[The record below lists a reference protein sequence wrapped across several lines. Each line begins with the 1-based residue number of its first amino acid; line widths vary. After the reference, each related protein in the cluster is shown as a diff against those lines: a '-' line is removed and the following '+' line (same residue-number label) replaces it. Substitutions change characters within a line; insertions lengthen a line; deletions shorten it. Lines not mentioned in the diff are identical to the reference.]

1 MLCRVKAIEQ
11 NAIESALARAKE
23 TEEKTRELE
32 KRALEAV
39 AAKSREV
46 RGWRGYAIPPILDR
60 NNSSAHACDGA
71 G

>member
-1 MLCRVKAIEQ
+1 MLLCRVKAIEQ

-46 RGWRGYAIPPILDR
+46 RGWLAWICHSTAYD
-60 NNSSAHACDGA
+60 ACGINRPF
-71 G
+71 